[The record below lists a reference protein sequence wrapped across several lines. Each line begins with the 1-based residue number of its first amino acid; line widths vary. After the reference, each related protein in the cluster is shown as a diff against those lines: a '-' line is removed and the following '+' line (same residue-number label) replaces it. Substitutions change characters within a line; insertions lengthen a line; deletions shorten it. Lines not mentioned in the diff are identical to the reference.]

1 MSATDGEA
9 LLSCF
14 VLLLAD
20 GHETDYEYEGSDNE
34 EDKLYKG
41 EPR

>member
-1 MSATDGEA
+1 MPIISADRFCAAVT
-9 LLSCF
+9 
-14 VLLLAD
+14 D

-34 EDKLYKG
+34 EEKLYKG